1 MPGKK
6 IDNDSAK
13 KSDKKK
19 VATKDGEVVEKKSGG
34 PGRKLPKRAETYSV
48 YIYRVLKQVHPE
60 TGISKRSMSIMN
72 SFINDIFEKISLESA
87 RLVRYNKK

>member
-13 KSDKKK
+13 KSEKKK
-19 VATKDGEVVEKKSGG
+19 VANKDGEAVEKKTTHG

-48 YIYRVLKQVHPE
+48 YIYRVLK
-60 TGISKRSMSIMN
+60 
-72 SFINDIFEKISLESA
+72 
-87 RLVRYNKK
+87 

>member
-19 VATKDGEVVEKKSGG
+19 VANKDGDASEKKSGG
-34 PGRKLPKRAETYSV
+34 GVGKKLPKRAETYSV
-48 YIYRVLKQVHPE
+48 YIYRVLK
-60 TGISKRSMSIMN
+60 
-72 SFINDIFEKISLESA
+72 
-87 RLVRYNKK
+87 